1 MKDNLNTGNKMQKY
15 DSHNF
20 VRYHLIDAL
29 RGFALVNMVLFHMM
43 YDIFF
48 IFEAD
53 ASWIFS
59 PITAVWERFICCSFI
74 ILSGVS
80 LNFSKKP
87 LKRGIILNLL
97 GFLITAVTVIFIPSQ
112 AIWFGIL
119 NFLGCAMMITYAL
132 KRFLNNVGSVQGFVF
147 SLIVFA
153 LFYGVPDGYI
163 GFFAAEVFKLPD
175 FLYSSDALA
184 FIGFPPAGFYST
196 DYFPLVPWLFLF
208 FAGYFA
214 WRCVREHGAERLFVR
229 KIPFFD
235 FAGRHSLL
243 IYIVHQP
250 VIMGVLAVAFYFVN
264 I

>member
-1 MKDNLNTGNKMQKY
+1 MQKNT
-15 DSHNF
+15 SEHF

-53 ASWIFS
+53 TSWIFS

-80 LNFSKKP
+80 VNFSKKP
-87 LKRGIILNLL
+87 LKRGIILNVL
-97 GFLITAVTVIFIPSQ
+97 GFLITAVTVIFLPSQ

-119 NFLGCAMMITYAL
+119 NFLGCAMMITYVL
-132 KRFLNNVGSVQGFVF
+132 KTFLDNVRPVKGVAF
-147 SLIVFA
+147 SLIAFA
-153 LFYGVPDGYI
+153 LLYGVPDGYI
-163 GFFAAEVFKLPD
+163 GFFADEIFKLPD
-175 FLYSSDALA
+175 FLYSLDAFA
-184 FIGFPPAGFYST
+184 FIGLPSVGFYST
-196 DYFPLVPWLFLF
+196 DYFPLVPWVFLF

-214 WRCVREHGAERLFVR
+214 WRCVRKHGAERLFVR
-229 KIPFFD
+229 KIPLFD

-250 VIMGVLAVAFYFVN
+250 VIMGVLAVVFYFVN